1 MKSAPWLPEEEM
13 SAPKPVVAIPMI
25 TSWAIGHR
33 RTMRPL
39 FISYFHTILAIFFG
53 PGIYLTIVNTEFR
66 SSSSFSLLS
75 LSFAFVPLRDTQESN
90 FYGPSYFG
98 QRSGAKAW
106 TNPSPLSI
114 LKNNNLIYHWKKTK
128 YGQHRVK
135 ISYKKQNTWKKK
147 KKILQGLGV
156 AQAAVTERWQWKEEN
171 PTKICVFFSYKN
183 KNSI

>member
-114 LKNNNLIYHWKKTK
+114 LKNNNLIYH
-128 YGQHRVK
+128 
-135 ISYKKQNTWKKK
+135 
-147 KKILQGLGV
+147 
-156 AQAAVTERWQWKEEN
+156 
-171 PTKICVFFSYKN
+171 
-183 KNSI
+183 

>member
-53 PGIYLTIVNTEFR
+53 PGIYLTLVNTEFR

-75 LSFAFVPLRDTQESN
+75 LSFAFVPLR
-90 FYGPSYFG
+90 
-98 QRSGAKAW
+98 
-106 TNPSPLSI
+106 
-114 LKNNNLIYHWKKTK
+114 NLIFMGLH
-128 YGQHRVK
+128 
-135 ISYKKQNTWKKK
+135 
-147 KKILQGLGV
+147 ILASVQVPKPG
-156 AQAAVTERWQWKEEN
+156 
-171 PTKICVFFSYKN
+171 PTLVP
-183 KNSI
+183 